1 MKTVAILKVMDRY
14 YKTEKDD
21 VSSNIA
27 KEICE
32 ENGFSVIEKV
42 VVPLDKEQIEDEL
55 RRLSDKKI
63 NIILTIGG
71 TGFSKDDC
79 TPEATMEVADRMCL
93 GIAQAMMYN
102 NLDITERAMLS
113 RAVSVIRKESII
125 INLSG
130 DSKIIDEGLTF
141 IIGTLKYGSDVL
153 LGKI

>member
-1 MKTVAILKVMDRY
+1 MKTVAILKVMDKY

-21 VSSNIA
+21 VSGNTA
-27 KEICE
+27 KQICE
-32 ENGFSVIEKV
+32 ENGFFVTEKV
-42 VVPLDKEQIEDEL
+42 VVPLDKDLIENEL

-63 NIILTIGG
+63 NVILTIGG
-71 TGFSKDDC
+71 TGFSQNDC
-79 TPEATMEVADRMCL
+79 TPEATVAVADRMCM

-113 RAVSVIRKESII
+113 RAVSVIRKDSII
-125 INLSG
+125 VNLSG
-130 DSKIIDEGLTF
+130 DSKIVDEGLTF